1 MVLSTVCRT
10 LQKLK
15 VTVTSTF
22 LTKNNAQMAQDNP
35 VKLDS
40 PVQLEMA
47 QDNPVRLD
55 NPVQLE
61 MAQVNPVKLDNLV
74 KLEMA
79 HSMHKLR

>member
-1 MVLSTVCRT
+1 M
-10 LQKLK
+10 K

-22 LTKNNAQMAQDNP
+22 LTKNNAQ
-35 VKLDS
+35 
-40 PVQLEMA
+40 MA

>member
-15 VTVTSTF
+15 VTVTVTSTF
-22 LTKNNAQMAQDNP
+22 LTKNNAQMAHDNP
-35 VKLDS
+35 VK
-40 PVQLEMA
+40 
-47 QDNPVRLD
+47 QDNP
-55 NPVQLE
+55 
-61 MAQVNPVKLDNLV
+61 V